1 MKASENQIQDQQRDI
16 WDRFAAGWRAWDA
29 TVSRWLA
36 PVGQAMIA
44 DAALGDRSVVLDVA
58 TGTGEPGL
66 SAAAMLPQGR
76 VTLTDLAERML
87 AVASDNAA
95 QRGIRNVE
103 TRVCAADALPFG
115 DGSFDAG
122 LCRFGFMFFPDV
134 PTAARELVRVTRPG
148 GRVSTAVWAAPQKN
162 PWATIIMGTI
172 ARHVPAATASPSAP
186 GLFRCAGDG
195 YLREVL
201 AAAGLKDIVVHEVP
215 CPMTHDSPQRYWE
228 FMTDVAAPV
237 VAGLSMADKP
247 TRDLI
252 HDEVLDLARR
262 YVRDGRVEIHAAAT
276 VATGT
281 K

>member
-1 MKASENQIQDQQRDI
+1 MTASEDQIRDRQRET
-16 WDRFAAGWRAWDA
+16 WDRFAAGWRTWD
-29 TVSRWLA
+29 VNVGSWLA

-44 DAALGDRSVVLDVA
+44 YADLGDRSLVLDVA

-95 QRGIRNVE
+95 QRGLRNVE
-103 TRVCAADALPFG
+103 TRVCAADALPFR

-122 LCRFGFMFFPDV
+122 LCRFGFMFFSDV
-134 PTAARELVRVTRPG
+134 LAAARELARVTRPG
-148 GRVSTAVWAAPQKN
+148 GRVSAAVWAAPEKN

-172 ARHVPAATASPSAP
+172 ARHVPAATASPTAP

-195 YLREVL
+195 YMREVL
-201 AAAGLKDIVVHEVP
+201 AAAGLKDTVVKDVP

-237 VAGLSMADKP
+237 VAGLNMTDKP

-252 HDEVLDLARR
+252 RDEVLDLAGRC
-262 YVRDGRVEIHAAAT
+262 VLDGQVEMGAAAT
-276 VATGT
+276 VAAGT
-281 K
+281 R